1 MQLLKTVFLKPP
13 PTPTKSL
20 EGLLKRAGGALL
32 GDSGKRKKKR
42 KGEGR
47 EGGKRKERKREREE
61 RRRTVFVPSYAFKG
75 ASGCD

>member
-1 MQLLKTVFLKPP
+1 MLVEHYSEILQT
-13 PTPTKSL
+13 
-20 EGLLKRAGGALL
+20 A
-32 GDSGKRKKKR
+32 KKKR

-47 EGGKRKERKREREE
+47 EGGERKERKREREE